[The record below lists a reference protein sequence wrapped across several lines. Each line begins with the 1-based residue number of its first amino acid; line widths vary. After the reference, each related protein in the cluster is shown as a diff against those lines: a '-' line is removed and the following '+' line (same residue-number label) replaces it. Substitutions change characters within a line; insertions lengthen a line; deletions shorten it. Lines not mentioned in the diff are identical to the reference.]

1 MPYIDSKMHRNL
13 KVFNVVGARPNFMKI
28 APITS
33 CMRES
38 YNITPV
44 LVHTGQHYDENLSKI
59 FFDDLDLPKPDINLN
74 VGSGSQAV
82 QTAGIM
88 INFEKLCESEKPDM
102 VLVVGDVN
110 STLACSLVAAKLCIP
125 VAHVEAGLR
134 SRDRSMPEEINR
146 IVTDAISD
154 YLFTT
159 SKDADA
165 NLLAEGIPR
174 ESIFFVGNVMVDT
187 LLKHRDQAVKL
198 NFLKNINCKIKEAG
212 YALVTLHRQS
222 NVDDRETLAKIV
234 DAIEYIQ
241 NQLTVIFPV
250 HPRTKKQLQ
259 KFGLD
264 RGLATLKG
272 LVLLEPLGYLDFL
285 SVMSGARVVL
295 TDSGGL
301 QEETTVLGIPCLTI
315 RENTERPV
323 TVSMGTNQLVGT
335 DCGRIISAVEKILK
349 GNDIRGRI
357 PELWDGRAAQ
367 RIVDII
373 GKQV

>member
-1 MPYIDSKMHRNL
+1 
-13 KVFNVVGARPNFMKI
+13 MKI

-301 QEETTVLGIPCLTI
+301 QEETTVLGIPCITL
-315 RENTERPV
+315 RKNTERPV
-323 TVSMGTNQLVGT
+323 TAEQGTNLLVST
-335 DCGRIISAVEKILK
+335 DKEKVVSKTMEVIGNKIKLK
-349 GNDIRGRI
+349 NKI
-357 PELWDGRAAQ
+357 PELWDGKAAE
-367 RIVDII
+367 RIVKII
-373 GKQV
+373 LNN

>member
-1 MPYIDSKMHRNL
+1 
-13 KVFNVVGARPNFMKI
+13 
-28 APITS
+28 
-33 CMRES
+33 
-38 YNITPV
+38 
-44 LVHTGQHYDENLSKI
+44 
-59 FFDDLDLPKPDINLN
+59 
-74 VGSGSQAV
+74 
-82 QTAGIM
+82 
-88 INFEKLCESEKPDM
+88 
-102 VLVVGDVN
+102 
-110 STLACSLVAAKLCIP
+110 
-125 VAHVEAGLR
+125 
-134 SRDRSMPEEINR
+134 MPEEINR

-159 SKDADA
+159 SIDADA
-165 NLLAEGIPR
+165 NLLAEGIPI
-174 ESIFFVGNVMVDT
+174 EKIFFVGNVMVDT
-187 LLKHRDQAVKL
+187 LLKHREQAVKL
-198 NFLKNINCKIKEAG
+198 NYLKNINYKIKKAG

-259 KFGLD
+259 KYGMD
-264 RGLATLKG
+264 RKLASLKG

-335 DCGRIISAVEKILK
+335 DYGRIISAVERILE

-357 PELWDGRAAQ
+357 PELWDGRAAE

-373 GKQV
+373 GKLV

>member
-1 MPYIDSKMHRNL
+1 MKKTL
-13 KVFNVVGARPNFMKI
+13 KIYNVVGARPNFMKI
-28 APITS
+28 APV
-33 CMRES
+33 MEQMKLRPEL
-38 YNITPV
+38 TPI
-44 LVHTGQHYDENLSKI
+44 LIHTGQHYDEKLSKV
-59 FFDDLDLPKPDINLN
+59 FFDNLGLPEPDINLGI
-74 VGSGSQAV
+74 GSGSHAV
-82 QTAGIM
+82 QTAGVM
-88 INFEKLCESEKPDM
+88 IEFEKLCDRDMPDL

-125 VAHVEAGLR
+125 IAHVEAGLR
-134 SRDRSMPEEINR
+134 SRDRLMPEEINR

-165 NLLAEGIPR
+165 NLLAEGIPM
-174 ESIFFVGNVMVDT
+174 EKIFFVGNVMVDT

-198 NFLKNINCKIKEAG
+198 NYLKIINCKIKEGG

-234 DAIEYIQ
+234 AAIEYIQ

-259 KFGLD
+259 KYGMD
-264 RGLATLKG
+264 RKLASLNG

-335 DCGRIISAVEKILK
+335 DYGRIISAVEKILE

-357 PELWDGRAAQ
+357 PELWDGRAAE

-373 GKQV
+373 GKLV

>member
-1 MPYIDSKMHRNL
+1 
-13 KVFNVVGARPNFMKI
+13 MKI

-357 PELWDGRAAQ
+357 AELWDGRAAQ